1 MRKLRLRKVKQLDE
15 NTVKCETFKM
25 LTLLQQI
32 PTILHSVRFS
42 SVTQS
47 CTTLQPHGLQH
58 TRPLC
63 PSPNPRVYSNSCP
76 LSQWCHPIISSS
88 VVSFFSQLQ
97 SLPVSGY
104 FSNESVLSIR
114 WPNYWSFSFSISL
127 PNEYSGLVSFRT
139 DWLDLLAV
147 QGTLKSLLQHHSSK
161 TSIFWCS
168 AFFKTYSHTH
178 TWLLEKP

>member
-1 MRKLRLRKVKQLDE
+1 MRKLSLRKVKQLDE

-76 LSQWCHPIISSS
+76 LSRWCYPTISSS
-88 VVSFFSQLQ
+88 VVTFFSHLQ
-97 SLPVSGY
+97 SFPASGS
-104 FSNESVLSIR
+104 FQMSVHCIR
-114 WPNYWSFSFSISL
+114 WPKYWSFSFSTS
-127 PNEYSGLVSFRT
+127 PSNEYSGPISFRI
-139 DWLDLLAV
+139 DWFDLLIV
-147 QGTLKSLLQHHSSK
+147 QGTLESSPTPQFKSINSLVLSFLYSTVL
-161 TSIFWCS
+161 TSIH
-168 AFFKTYSHTH
+168 Y
-178 TWLLEKP
+178 